1 MDRRICMDKVFG
13 INFRSYWMGISI
25 CMVMLLH
32 IVMYRSSDE
41 FLFRTLKMLFLQG
54 DAGVNVF
61 FFLSA
66 YGLCHSL
73 ENNSIN
79 KFYRNRISRIYPMYL
94 VYIVGL
100 YVYRGCPVDY
110 KSLFLDLSGLKV
122 FCWDE
127 RPGDAWY
134 MSAIIIT
141 YLLFPLLFRL
151 MSKSIMRKW
160 QMVLLVVV
168 MITFLYYIPGIHSFF
183 LAMFHARLYIV
194 LLGIA
199 SYFMIEDKQKTALI
213 KLYSSVAAL
222 SLFFYN
228 DCSFYFY
235 IPLVLWCCDRLINKH
250 PCFHFFSFI
259 GRHSLEIY
267 LAQVFTL
274 QVLLANTMGN
284 YYLDVMLCLLLTI
297 PLAWILYVA
306 HKYSWKLINFRCK

>member
-1 MDRRICMDKVFG
+1 MDRVFG
-13 INFRSYWMGISI
+13 MQYRSYWMGISI
-25 CMVMLLH
+25 CLVMLLH
-32 IVMYRSSDE
+32 IVMYRYSDD

-66 YGLCHSL
+66 YGLCHSF
-73 ENNSIN
+73 ENNSIS
-79 KFYRNRISRIYPMYL
+79 KYYRNRIARIYPMYL

-100 YVYRGCPVDY
+100 YVYRGYPIDY
-110 KSLFLDLSGLKV
+110 KSLFLDLTGLRV

-141 YLLFPLLFRL
+141 YLLFPLLYTL
-151 MSKSIMRKW
+151 MSKPIMRKW
-160 QMVLLVVV
+160 KLVWFLIIL
-168 MITFLYYIPGIHSFF
+168 ITFLYYAPGIHSTF
-183 LAMFHARLYIV
+183 LGMFHARLHVI

-199 SYFMIEDKQKTALI
+199 SYFIIRDKQETTLI

-235 IPLVLWCCDRLINKH
+235 IPLILWSCDRSVNKL
-250 PCFHFFSFI
+250 PCFTLFSFV
-259 GRHSLEIY
+259 GRYSLEIY

-274 QVLLANTMGN
+274 QVLLAKMCGN
-284 YYLDVMLCLLLTI
+284 YYLDVLLCLLLTI
-297 PLAWILYVA
+297 PIACLLHVV
-306 HKYSWKLINFRCK
+306 HNCSWMFINSRCK

>member
-1 MDRRICMDKVFG
+1 MDRVFG
-13 INFRSYWMGISI
+13 MQYRSCWMGISI
-25 CMVMLLH
+25 CLVMLLH
-32 IVMYRSSDE
+32 IVMYRYSDD

-66 YGLCHSL
+66 YGLCHSF
-73 ENNSIN
+73 ENNSIS
-79 KFYRNRISRIYPMYL
+79 KYYRNRIARIYPMYL

-100 YVYRGCPVDY
+100 YVYRGYPIDY
-110 KSLFLDLSGLKV
+110 KSLFLDLTGLRV

-141 YLLFPLLFRL
+141 YLLFPLLYTL
-151 MSKSIMRKW
+151 MSKPIMRKW
-160 QMVLLVVV
+160 KLVWFLIIL
-168 MITFLYYIPGIHSFF
+168 ITFLYYAPGIHSAF
-183 LAMFHARLYIV
+183 LGMFHARLHVI
-194 LLGIA
+194 LLGIT
-199 SYFMIEDKQKTALI
+199 SYFIIGDKQETTLI

-235 IPLVLWCCDRLINKH
+235 VPLILWSCDRSVNKL
-250 PCFHFFSFI
+250 PCFTLFSFV
-259 GRHSLEIY
+259 GRYSLEIY

-274 QVLLANTMGN
+274 QVLLAKMCGN
-284 YYLDVMLCLLLTI
+284 YYLDVLLCLLLTI
-297 PLAWILYVA
+297 PIACLLHVV
-306 HKYSWKLINFRCK
+306 HNSSWMFINSRCK